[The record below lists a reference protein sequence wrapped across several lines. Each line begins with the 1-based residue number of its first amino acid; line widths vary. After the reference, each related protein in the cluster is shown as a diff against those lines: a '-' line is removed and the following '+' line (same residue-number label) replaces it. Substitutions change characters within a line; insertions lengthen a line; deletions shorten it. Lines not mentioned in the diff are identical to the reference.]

1 MNTFQL
7 ILISL
12 KVFIISFVLLTK
24 FNIIKDRP
32 LKNLAELLFDILLG
46 IYILVLANPFKKKT
60 VILDRHDRL
69 FLTTMSI
76 IFLVSIDYTSFFQK

>member
-12 KVFIISFVLLTK
+12 KIFIIIFVLLTK

-32 LKNLAELLFDILLG
+32 LKKLAELLFDILLG
-46 IYILVLANPFKKKT
+46 VYILILVNPFKDKI
-60 VILDRHDRL
+60 VVLDRHDRL

-76 IFLVSIDYTSFFQK
+76 IFLVSIDYTSFFKK

>member
-7 ILISL
+7 TLISL
-12 KVFIISFVLLTK
+12 KIFIISFVLLTK

-46 IYILVLANPFKKKT
+46 IYILVLVNPLKDKI
-60 VILDRHDRL
+60 VVLDRHDRL

-76 IFLVSIDYTSFFQK
+76 IFLASIDYASFFQK

>member
-12 KVFIISFVLLTK
+12 KIFIIIFVLLTK

-32 LKNLAELLFDILLG
+32 LKNLAKLLFDILLG
-46 IYILVLANPFKKKT
+46 IYILVLANPFKDKI
-60 VILDRHDRL
+60 VVLDRHDRL

-76 IFLVSIDYTSFFQK
+76 IFLASIDYTSFFQK